1 MEETKRDSSKSHM
14 DAHASDL
21 DVAMLLA
28 RRASGTRRASLMLL
42 SERRDE
48 LYIVASSGVPPQ
60 IATRVRVCL
69 GDDVAGMVAETGQ
82 PLLMNA
88 WRSRKHRTRY
98 HTSSFISVPV
108 PHRDGSFGVLSV
120 ADPIAGVQLGPAEL
134 TLVEHIAQDIARGM
148 EQAAHRSR
156 ARHFQQLM
164 RQVPQHTAM
173 VREEER
179 ARIAREMHDN
189 VGSNLTAALFAI
201 DSALAQLPREDPG
214 PGATLE
220 RARIHLH
227 SGITAVHD
235 AVFSLHP
242 AVLQREGLA
251 GALRT
256 LAADVSATRVLVLSV
271 LSGAAEVREVIEAG
285 ADGYLLKHSS
295 AEELRAAIHVIA
307 QGGGG
312 VLSPPIARALM
323 AMQRQHLP
331 YHSPPAPALS
341 ERERQILVMLAEG
354 ATSKEIAQRLN
365 LSIKTIG
372 NHRKRIITK
381 LGTTNTAAAV
391 ILAYQQGL
399 IEPRDMA

>member
-256 LAADVSATRVLVLSV
+256 LAADVAEGGECQVRLSIDDQQLPRTKGAALAHAATVRPLDETLELTLYRIAQEALTNIRKHSRATEAVVHLVLRRRLAVFRVDDNGIGIGEAVPSDDPRTGLGLYSLRERVEALGGRLDIGPRRGGGTTLIARLPV
-271 LSGAAEVREVIEAG
+271 LARG
-285 ADGYLLKHSS
+285 HS
-295 AEELRAAIHVIA
+295 RAA
-307 QGGGG
+307 
-312 VLSPPIARALM
+312 
-323 AMQRQHLP
+323 
-331 YHSPPAPALS
+331 
-341 ERERQILVMLAEG
+341 
-354 ATSKEIAQRLN
+354 
-365 LSIKTIG
+365 
-372 NHRKRIITK
+372 
-381 LGTTNTAAAV
+381 
-391 ILAYQQGL
+391 
-399 IEPRDMA
+399 